1 MNKKG
6 FTLTEMLLALLLMS
20 IAFVGISGSMV
31 AISTAYE
38 RVSLTS
44 EAQILLSTAADE
56 ITSDIHN
63 ITSVKQLDT
72 DEDGV
77 METYYYCEDRGVAI
91 RFENSENGIMVVST
105 DGNKIS
111 LLTKATNSQ
120 GLYTEIIP
128 EPGSA
133 DLLYRD
139 DNGAYHFT
147 LAVKLRDK
155 VLISTPLV
163 LRPMTNKGE

>member
-20 IAFVGISGSMV
+20 IAFVGISGSIV

-63 ITSVKQLDT
+63 VTSVKEMDV
-72 DEDGV
+72 DDDGTP
-77 METYYYCEDRGVAI
+77 ETYYYCEDRGVAI
-91 RFENSENGIMVVST
+91 RYENSDKGIMVVST

-111 LLTKATNSQ
+111 LVTQATNGK

-128 EPGSA
+128 EPGSTE
-133 DLLYRD
+133 LLYED
-139 DNGAYHFT
+139 EIGAYHFT
-147 LAVKLRDK
+147 LAVRTRDK